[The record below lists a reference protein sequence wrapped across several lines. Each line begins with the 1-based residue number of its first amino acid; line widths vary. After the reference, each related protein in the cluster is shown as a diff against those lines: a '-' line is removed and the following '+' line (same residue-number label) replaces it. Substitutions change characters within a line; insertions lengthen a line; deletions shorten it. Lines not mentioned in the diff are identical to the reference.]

1 MDKKKKKKK
10 SDRLSLFW
18 VKSEDFWENYF
29 FLSKGPPFSA
39 YVGKD
44 DISCFFFVST
54 EALAAVYAVYV
65 WKDDISCFFFVFT
78 GPLGAA

>member
-1 MDKKKKKKK
+1 M
-10 SDRLSLFW
+10 
-18 VKSEDFWENYF
+18 KSEDFWEKIF

-44 DISCFFFVST
+44 DISCFFFIST

-65 WKDDISCFFFVFT
+65 WKDDVSCFFFVFT